1 MKKLG
6 KYGKKVS
13 CVVIGMLC
21 AAAIGACG
29 STQSGSQDE
38 KDVRNDISVY
48 EEGADLEGTLTYG
61 TLFIE
66 PQTQHMID
74 LFMKEHPG
82 VKIETK
88 VVFDND
94 VTDEQY
100 NEGLNTLLTE
110 LASDQRAD
118 IYDATYLPSEI
129 KTKGSGYFEDLNQYI
144 DADPNFNRDDYY
156 DNILR
161 AAEVDGKLY
170 QIPEGFYY
178 VMLRLNRNITDE
190 LNYEVPDEMDINDLY
205 ELYQQAKPIAD
216 DDFTIDVQNNI
227 YVFLPMTEDRAYL
240 KKEEVN
246 FDSENYVDFLRKMQE
261 LYQYQPSYAT
271 HAFTDIKSFSGKSVL
286 LNTFTNLLEGSPSGM
301 FEETDTATK
310 PILLKSTDGKIPF
323 CRIGEDFSMS
333 SGCKDKALAWEFI
346 KFCIGQ
352 KQFEFEDANSDSYY
366 RNFFTYGSMLNKEN
380 TRQLVAYQL
389 ENDDDTAEKWE
400 AYNEKMC
407 FILPSFIGIM
417 AFYIVPF
424 LLSLY
429 FAVIDNMMN
438 KEWVGLKNF
447 KLLFENE
454 LFLSAL
460 RNTGIFCG
468 IAIPLGMAIA
478 LLLVLVLKKQR
489 RGRILLILLLIP
501 LIVPSGTVIAFW
513 KYLFERNGF
522 LDGFLQLF
530 GKNMFDIENSR
541 WAILIIILM
550 YLWKNISFSIVL
562 FWSGINWIP
571 QIYHEQCQLDG
582 ATGRQEFQYI
592 TWILLKPT
600 TLVVLLMSIVNS
612 FKVFKEIYMLYGA
625 YPSPYVYMLQHYMN
639 NQFLS
644 LNMQKLSAAA
654 WCMFLILGIFLGIIY
669 RVQRKNLDYL

>member
-100 NEGLNTLLTE
+100 NEGLNTLITE

-261 LYQYQPSYAT
+261 LYQYQPS
-271 HAFTDIKSFSGKSVL
+271 
-286 LNTFTNLLEGSPSGM
+286 
-301 FEETDTATK
+301 
-310 PILLKSTDGKIPF
+310 
-323 CRIGEDFSMS
+323 SMS

-400 AYNEKMC
+400 AYNEKV
-407 FILPSFIGIM
+407 SAK
-417 AFYIVPF
+417 AFR
-424 LLSLY
+424 
-429 FAVIDNMMN
+429 D
-438 KEWVGLKNF
+438 
-447 KLLFENE
+447 
-454 LFLSAL
+454 
-460 RNTGIFCG
+460 
-468 IAIPLGMAIA
+468 
-478 LLLVLVLKKQR
+478 
-489 RGRILLILLLIP
+489 
-501 LIVPSGTVIAFW
+501 
-513 KYLFERNGF
+513 
-522 LDGFLQLF
+522 LQL
-530 GKNMFDIENSR
+530 DS
-541 WAILIIILM
+541 ILTEIRNECMEQKITPEECA
-550 YLWKNISFSIVL
+550 KL
-562 FWSGINWIP
+562 F
-571 QIYHEQCQLDG
+571 QQRAELY
-582 ATGRQEFQYI
+582 
-592 TWILLKPT
+592 
-600 TLVVLLMSIVNS
+600 VN
-612 FKVFKEIYMLYGA
+612 E
-625 YPSPYVYMLQHYMN
+625 
-639 NQFLS
+639 
-644 LNMQKLSAAA
+644 
-654 WCMFLILGIFLGIIY
+654 
-669 RVQRKNLDYL
+669 

>member
-100 NEGLNTLLTE
+100 NEGLNTLITE

-271 HAFTDIKSFSGKSVL
+271 YAFTDIKSFSGKSVL

-310 PILLKSTDGKIPF
+310 PILLKSTDGK
-323 CRIGEDFSMS
+323 
-333 SGCKDKALAWEFI
+333 
-346 KFCIGQ
+346 
-352 KQFEFEDANSDSYY
+352 
-366 RNFFTYGSMLNKEN
+366 
-380 TRQLVAYQL
+380 
-389 ENDDDTAEKWE
+389 
-400 AYNEKMC
+400 
-407 FILPSFIGIM
+407 
-417 AFYIVPF
+417 
-424 LLSLY
+424 
-429 FAVIDNMMN
+429 
-438 KEWVGLKNF
+438 
-447 KLLFENE
+447 
-454 LFLSAL
+454 FLS
-460 RNTGIFCG
+460 GE
-468 IAIPLGMAIA
+468 
-478 LLLVLVLKKQR
+478 LVR
-489 RGRILLILLLIP
+489 TFP
-501 LIVPSGTVIAFW
+501 
-513 KYLFERNGF
+513 
-522 LDGFLQLF
+522 
-530 GKNMFDIENSR
+530 
-541 WAILIIILM
+541 
-550 YLWKNISFSIVL
+550 
-562 FWSGINWIP
+562 
-571 QIYHEQCQLDG
+571 
-582 ATGRQEFQYI
+582 
-592 TWILLKPT
+592 
-600 TLVVLLMSIVNS
+600 
-612 FKVFKEIYMLYGA
+612 
-625 YPSPYVYMLQHYMN
+625 
-639 NQFLS
+639 
-644 LNMQKLSAAA
+644 
-654 WCMFLILGIFLGIIY
+654 
-669 RVQRKNLDYL
+669 